1 MLPVKRFHWD
11 TPEYVDAFT
20 TFLKYTGERIYVRQI
35 LRGIFSHYPA
45 ESRVIDWGA
54 GEGDLTR
61 LMLEHFHRV
70 YAVEPHPGMRAVL
83 AMRYPRAQVF
93 DGTLIST
100 IPPAPVAVGLIS
112 HVFYHVPDHKWGAY
126 TIHAANQLTE
136 DGVLVVTLKN
146 PDSGCN
152 QMLEYFGAP
161 RYNIYDGLAR
171 VMQLHTE
178 FDFSFTRVPGSIS
191 TPSFDDT
198 LQIARFMLCDRDADA
213 FSHSPTEEE
222 FQEYVRL
229 HFWDERR
236 HTGGW
241 HYEEVF
247 CFVRRNAVH
256 AKQPVALPRQLAL

>member
-11 TPEYVDAFT
+11 TPEYAEAFT

-45 ESRVIDWGA
+45 ESCAIDWGA

-61 LMLEHFHRV
+61 LMLEHFQHV

-83 AMRYPRAQVF
+83 AMRYPCAQVF

-100 IPPAPVAVGLIS
+100 IPPTPVAVGLIS

-136 DGVLVVTLKN
+136 NGVLVVTLKD
-146 PDSGCN
+146 PGSGCN

-171 VMQLHTE
+171 VMRLHTE

-222 FQEYVRL
+222 FQEYVRE

-236 HTGGW
+236 DTGGW

-247 CFVRRNAVH
+247 CFVRRNALH
-256 AKQPVALPRQLAL
+256 GKQPEGRR

>member
-1 MLPVKRFHWD
+1 M
-11 TPEYVDAFT
+11 
-20 TFLKYTGERIYVRQI
+20 GN
-35 LRGIFSHYPA
+35 
-45 ESRVIDWGA
+45 
-54 GEGDLTR
+54 
-61 LMLEHFHRV
+61 
-70 YAVEPHPGMRAVL
+70 PHL
-83 AMRYPRAQVF
+83 N
-93 DGTLIST
+93 ST
-100 IPPAPVAVGLIS
+100 IPPTPVAVGLIS

-171 VMQLHTE
+171 VMRLHTE

-191 TPSFDDT
+191 TTSFDGT

-222 FQEYVRL
+222 LQEYVREQ
-229 HFWDERR
+229 FWDERR

-256 AKQPVALPRQLAL
+256 AKQPEGGR

>member
-1 MLPVKRFHWD
+1 MLSVKRFHWD
-11 TPEYVDAFT
+11 TPEYAAAFT

-45 ESRVIDWGA
+45 ESHAIDWGA

-61 LMLEHFHRV
+61 LMLEHFHHV
-70 YAVEPHPGMRAVL
+70 YAVEPHSGMRAML
-83 AMRYPRAQVF
+83 ATKYPRAQVF

-100 IPPAPVAVGLIS
+100 IPPTPVAVGLIS

-171 VMQLHTE
+171 VMRLHTE

-191 TPSFDDT
+191 TTSFDDT

-222 FQEYVRL
+222 LQEYVRE

-247 CFVRRNAVH
+247 CFVRRNAVRG
-256 AKQPVALPRQLAL
+256 KQPEGGR